1 MPLRTKNQ
9 REVNTHLPG
18 FLLFNFI
25 PHKIPALMMDGT
37 THIQD
42 GLFTLT
48 DTSRLFLADYR
59 ASQVEIEVYSLSA
72 K

>member
-1 MPLRTKNQ
+1 MAVGMLGVYASENQ
-9 REVNTHLPG
+9 EPERGEYCHLPG

-25 PHKIPALMMDGT
+25 PCKIPALKMDGT

-48 DTSRLFLADYR
+48 DTSRLFLTD
-59 ASQVEIEVYSLSA
+59 
-72 K
+72 